1 MSTHRGLCFHIC
13 SDRLAEQEAYDID
26 VSTEGCQLQR
36 GDTFGRAAL
45 HIRAYIWAEKHT
57 ERLKFSRLGGPMK
70 RCAACS
76 WAIGD
81 NSGAREGREGGR
93 GRERERSSAAIPFSF
108 VALTSAPR
116 LASSRKTSCIAAS
129 ATECNAVAPF
139 LSLCSRP
146 PAARA
151 RTASTWPAKAA
162 RCSAVRPSP
171 SDPDMSDDVA
181 PPASI
186 FWMAGVSPTRAARRS
201 CPETGFLGG
210 AREGGDLAEPADPGR
225 AGGARAGGE

>member
-1 MSTHRGLCFHIC
+1 MCAHAHVHEMLAAGFLSTNRGLCFHIC

-81 NSGAREGREGGR
+81 NSGAREGREGG
-93 GRERERSSAAIPFSF
+93 GERERE
-108 VALTSAPR
+108 VAPR
-116 LASSRKTSCIAAS
+116 YLSHSSH
-129 ATECNAVAPF
+129 
-139 LSLCSRP
+139 
-146 PAARA
+146 
-151 RTASTWPAKAA
+151 
-162 RCSAVRPSP
+162 
-171 SDPDMSDDVA
+171 
-181 PPASI
+181 
-186 FWMAGVSPTRAARRS
+186 
-201 CPETGFLGG
+201 
-210 AREGGDLAEPADPGR
+210 
-225 AGGARAGGE
+225 